1 MTMLTRMLSFLLLAL
16 LVAGGALLGTGCD
29 SQRRGSEEQK
39 DSPAVVYYELE
50 ARTNDGAFP
59 LGRSGQVT
67 MYDLGGDSTLVKLEL
82 YASLNRRPEPG
93 PPQVSFAASIR
104 QGPASRAGERI
115 YRLSPIDAR
124 TTALESAR
132 LVAEPIDAF
141 LDLDGHVQIRER
153 IADTTVISEGDIG
166 ANTDGTASGDGLE
179 LVEDP
184 RTQVLDL
191 HAVPNNGCVVPDG
204 RAGTVRFR
212 ELTRE
217 KTLVT
222 VTLDASPSSGS
233 TGADVAHP
241 VNIRGSSASGGGDIL
256 LSLSPISGTDPAA
269 TSSRIFRKRFE
280 YFTDIDGQVTVYES
294 NANRSVV
301 LARGDFEANAAPSGN
316 NNSENGASMQD
327 ETDSR

>member
-1 MTMLTRMLSFLLLAL
+1 MTMLTRMLSSLLFAVLVAGVAL
-16 LVAGGALLGTGCD
+16 LVAGCD
-29 SQRRGSEEQK
+29 GQGSGGQEDG

-50 ARTNDGAFP
+50 ARPNDGAFP

-67 MYDLGGDSTLVKLEL
+67 MYDLGGDSTLVKLDL
-82 YASLNRRPEPG
+82 AASLNRRPEPG
-93 PPQVSFAASIR
+93 PPQVSFAASIHEGR
-104 QGPASRAGERI
+104 ASREGERI

-124 TTALESAR
+124 TTTLESAR

-141 LDLDGHVQIRER
+141 LDLDGHVQIRES
-153 IADTTVISEGDIG
+153 IADTAVISEGNIG
-166 ANTDGTASGDGLE
+166 VNADGIARDAGLE

-191 HAVPNNGCVVPDG
+191 HAVPNNGRVVPDG

-217 KTLVT
+217 ETLVT
-222 VTLDASPSSGS
+222 VTLDASPSSGW

-241 VNIRGSSASGGGDIL
+241 VDIRGRSASGGGDIL
-256 LSLSPISGTDPAA
+256 LSLSPISGADPAA

-280 YFTDIDGQVTVYES
+280 YFTDIDGQVAVYES

-301 LARGDFEANAAPSGN
+301 LARGNVKANTSSSGN
-316 NNSENGASMQD
+316 RAGENGASLED
-327 ETDSR
+327 GTDSR